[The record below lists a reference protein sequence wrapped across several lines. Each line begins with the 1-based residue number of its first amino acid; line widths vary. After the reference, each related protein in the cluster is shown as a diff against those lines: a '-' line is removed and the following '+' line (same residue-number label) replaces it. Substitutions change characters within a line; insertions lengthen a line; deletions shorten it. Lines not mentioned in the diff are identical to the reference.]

1 VAVRIN
7 KQMAIFFTIVLT
19 VYFLTNLYL
28 YLKGSRALTGAGYPL
43 TVYRVVFIILASTF
57 IAGKFLE
64 YRHSNV
70 LTDILNI
77 AGGFWM
83 AFMLYGFLMWI
94 LSDIFLLAQRPFHLV
109 TPAMMPQVKL
119 WLFIAITGVS
129 ALLITAGF
137 FSAISPRVTRYDI
150 STEKIFA
157 GGQEGIK
164 IVAVSDIH
172 LGSVIRKRSMKHLSQ
187 MIGREN
193 PALVLFL
200 GDLVDGSMGPVLRG
214 DLLSHL
220 TLPPL
225 KYGHYAITGN
235 HEYMGDLHKSLPYIE
250 SKGIRILKDETVP
263 LGNGVQLIGRLDRT
277 AQQGFGSGRATLDSL
292 ISMTDAGKPVILLDH
307 QPYELNKLEG
317 SPVDL
322 QLSGHTHNGQMWPLN
337 HITRAMFE
345 LSYGHKKFGNT
356 DVIVSS
362 GFGLWGP
369 RVRLGTRPEIVV
381 INFTGRSENVVD
393 LLQHHTP

>member
-1 VAVRIN
+1 
-7 KQMAIFFTIVLT
+7 MAIFFIIVFT

-28 YLKGSRALTGAGYPL
+28 YLKGSRALSGAGYPL
-43 TVYRVVFIILASTF
+43 TVYTVVFILLASTF

-64 YRHSNV
+64 YRYSNV

-77 AGGFWM
+77 VGGFWM
-83 AFMLYGFLMWI
+83 AFMLYGFLMWL
-94 LSDIFLLAQRPFHLV
+94 LSDIVLLAQRPFHFIA
-109 TPAMMPQVKL
+109 PATMPQVKL
-119 WLFIAITGVS
+119 WLFITITGTS

-137 FSAISPRVTRYDI
+137 FSAISPRVTRYAI
-150 STEKIFA
+150 SAGKNFA
-157 GGQEGIK
+157 GGQEGMK

-172 LGSVIRKRSMKHLSQ
+172 LGSIIRKRSMRHLSR
-187 MIGREN
+187 MIEKEN
-193 PALVLFL
+193 PELVLIL

-225 KYGHYAITGN
+225 KYGHFAITGN
-235 HEYMGDLHKSLPYIE
+235 HEYMGDLNKSIPYIE
-250 SKGIRILKDETVP
+250 SKGIRILKDEFVS
-263 LGNGVQLIGRLDRT
+263 LANGVQLIGRLDRT

-292 ISMTDAGKPVILLDH
+292 IRMTDATRPVILLDH
-307 QPYELNKLEG
+307 QPYELKKLEG
-317 SPVDL
+317 TPVDL

-337 HITRAMFE
+337 LITRAMFE

-381 INFTGRSENVVD
+381 ITFTGKSQGVVD
-393 LLQHHTP
+393 LLEHHTP